1 MRARTMEA
9 CVSSYPEYLRQSSVA
24 AWRSPVCKPYAE
36 ANDGRSFERSAML
49 RISNTKTGFEGLA
62 VAGMWKEETSG
73 GGLAVTAAQDPSRSN

>member
-9 CVSSYPEYLRQSSVA
+9 CVSSYPEYLRRSSVA

-62 VAGMWKEETSG
+62 VGWQVCGRRRRTVG
-73 GGLAVTAAQDPSRSN
+73 DWQ